1 MLRSACLVWVC
12 GFVMIGKL
20 ELMAGV
26 DVAECVYVVWPH
38 TVGLSTSPTCSRH
51 VWSGGQR

>member
-1 MLRSACLVWVC
+1 MRLVWVC

-20 ELMAGV
+20 ELTAGV
-26 DVAECVYVVWPH
+26 DVAECECVVWPH
-38 TVGLSTSPTCSRH
+38 RVGLSTSPTCSRH